1 MGACY
6 CHCMSSSA
14 STAQPYGWVSTVV
27 TRLSAL
33 VRAPRGTAGTRE
45 RDGGAEE
52 GSLFEGLQDVLRIA
66 VDCPPGKSGD
76 DIKRSACELI
86 EADSV
91 RDRSSKRRRLL
102 SVIARVE
109 ERRSR
114 GRSHRDDPSAALL
127 RRLSDVLRRP

>member
-1 MGACY
+1 
-6 CHCMSSSA
+6 MSSSA
-14 STAQPYGWVSTVV
+14 STAQPYGWVGTVV

-33 VRAPRGTAGTRE
+33 VRAPRGTAVARE
-45 RDGGAEE
+45 RDQAED

-86 EADSV
+86 EADSA
-91 RDRSSKRRRLL
+91 RDRSSKRRQLL
-102 SVIARVE
+102 NVIARVE

-114 GRSHRDDPSAALL
+114 GRSHRDDPSAVLL

>member
-1 MGACY
+1 
-6 CHCMSSSA
+6 MSSSA
-14 STAQPYGWVSTVV
+14 SAAQPYGWVGTVV

-33 VRAPRGTAGTRE
+33 VRPQRGPAAPRELDA
-45 RDGGAEE
+45 AEE
-52 GSLFEGLQDVLRIA
+52 GILFEGLQDVLRIA

-76 DIKRSACELI
+76 DIRRTACELV
-86 EADSV
+86 EADSA

-109 ERRSR
+109 DRRSR

>member
-1 MGACY
+1 
-6 CHCMSSSA
+6 MSSSA
-14 STAQPYGWVSTVV
+14 FTAQTYGWVSTVV

-33 VRAPRGTAGTRE
+33 VRAPRDTAATRE
-45 RDGGAEE
+45 LEQAEE
-52 GSLFEGLQDVLRIA
+52 GSLFEGLQNVLRIA

-102 SVIARVE
+102 NVIARVE

-127 RRLSDVLRRP
+127 RRLSEALRRP

>member
-1 MGACY
+1 
-6 CHCMSSSA
+6 MSSSA
-14 STAQPYGWVSTVV
+14 STAQPNGWVSTVV
-27 TRLSAL
+27 TRVSAF
-33 VRAPRGTAGTRE
+33 VRAPRGTTVTRE
-45 RDGGAEE
+45 RDQPED

-66 VDCPPGKSGD
+66 VDCPPAKSGD

-86 EADSV
+86 EADSA

-102 SVIARVE
+102 NVIARVE
-109 ERRSR
+109 QRRSR

>member
-1 MGACY
+1 
-6 CHCMSSSA
+6 MSSSA

-33 VRAPRGTAGTRE
+33 VRPQRGTAATRGV
-45 RDGGAEE
+45 DASAEE

-76 DIKRSACELI
+76 DIRRTACELV
-86 EADSV
+86 EADSA

-114 GRSHRDDPSAALL
+114 GRSYRDDPSASLL
-127 RRLSDVLRRP
+127 RRLSEVLRRP